1 MDPITAT
8 TTLITLATF
17 TTDLIKLGQD
27 LMASIEKVS
36 DNRRRLRD
44 LTNEVLRTL
53 ADLANLT
60 RGHDG
65 TFGTPALLTA
75 LGNVKGHMLHIREE
89 CQRISSSECGPT
101 FRRARNRI
109 KLWWNR
115 DEIEAEIRRL
125 KERVNDCYIQ
135 FMVFSVSRTE
145 FTSVRIERTAGRIE
159 DIALQA
165 VNTSL
170 RVEQTLITNTLENQ
184 PRLQRLQG
192 MMTGFLLDTTF
203 GRNVMNQTTETIS
216 SDPKHQTLESQ
227 YLAVN
232 ARYLVESV
240 QRRLASSTLA
250 VNTPVWELAASIRP
264 VFLKSGPP
272 QHVLLRVL
280 HLVVA
285 TEGDPA
291 TAPLESLVSLDLA
304 VQLAELGFN
313 SEATAWQLA
322 TVQMLQRL
330 ARAPG
335 DHCASVIPWLAD
347 ALQKLSEQYGRQE
360 KFELALQASRQSLD
374 LHQFSSETSSEVD
387 NRTSYVSALVL
398 HSRNLRSTQQPLAAI
413 SIAKEAVQRCRPML
427 PEIMMQ
433 MSGPGALSP
442 DEMEYKV
449 TMYLSSFLA
458 LAQAFASVGR
468 LRGAAKA
475 AAEALDSLP
484 KTLQIFSHPQSTA
497 HRTLEIFARGP

>member
-1 MDPITAT
+1 
-8 TTLITLATF
+8 
-17 TTDLIKLGQD
+17 
-27 LMASIEKVS
+27 
-36 DNRRRLRD
+36 
-44 LTNEVLRTL
+44 
-53 ADLANLT
+53 
-60 RGHDG
+60 
-65 TFGTPALLTA
+65 
-75 LGNVKGHMLHIREE
+75 
-89 CQRISSSECGPT
+89 
-101 FRRARNRI
+101 
-109 KLWWNR
+109 
-115 DEIEAEIRRL
+115 
-125 KERVNDCYIQ
+125 
-135 FMVFSVSRTE
+135 
-145 FTSVRIERTAGRIE
+145 
-159 DIALQA
+159 
-165 VNTSL
+165 
-170 RVEQTLITNTLENQ
+170 
-184 PRLQRLQG
+184 
-192 MMTGFLLDTTF
+192 
-203 GRNVMNQTTETIS
+203 
-216 SDPKHQTLESQ
+216 
-227 YLAVN
+227 
-232 ARYLVESV
+232 
-240 QRRLASSTLA
+240 
-250 VNTPVWELAASIRP
+250 
-264 VFLKSGPP
+264 
-272 QHVLLRVL
+272 
-280 HLVVA
+280 
-285 TEGDPA
+285 
-291 TAPLESLVSLDLA
+291 
-304 VQLAELGFN
+304 LAELGFN

-347 ALQKLSEQYGRQE
+347 ALQKLSEQYGRQK

-497 HRTLEIFARGP
+497 HRTLEIFARGPSLDIVVGDQEARPSVHVSFPYLSFIYRRCAPYHLSRFHLCVSD